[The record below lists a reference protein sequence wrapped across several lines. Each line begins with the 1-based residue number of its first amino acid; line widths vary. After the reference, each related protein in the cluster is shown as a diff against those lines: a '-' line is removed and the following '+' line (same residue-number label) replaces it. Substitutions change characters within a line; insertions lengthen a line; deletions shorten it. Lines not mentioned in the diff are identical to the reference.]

1 MKYLKYSI
9 FVIILFSLTLS
20 CNRNKLKI
28 NVSNV
33 AVDMSIQRLDQ
44 EIFELDTSSFESGI
58 NNLQN
63 NFGEFFEIFTYK
75 MINIGGPDN
84 DEFHSLLRM
93 YLTDTMIT
101 NTKACIDLEFDNFS
115 ETEKE
120 IKKAFQHYSYYF
132 PEKEIPKVYTCISGF
147 NQTIVT
153 SANIIGISLDKY
165 LGKDFNYYQR
175 LGIPQYKLQKMYK
188 ERIPAD
194 VMYSWGLTE
203 FENKATKANLL
214 SQMIYEGKLL
224 YFVDAM
230 LPSTHDSIKIG
241 YTGKQLEWCK
251 KNESQMWFN
260 LVENKKLFATGRMDI
275 KRLIGDGPYTNGFP
289 LESPGK
295 AGVWLGWQIVRKYMD
310 ANPEIKLP
318 QLMEMQDAQKIL
330 NDSGYFPE

>member
-9 FVIILFSLTLS
+9 ILIFLFLASIS
-20 CNRNKLKI
+20 CKRNKLKI
-28 NVSNV
+28 NISNIEV
-33 AVDMSIQRLDQ
+33 NMSIQRLDQ
-44 EIFELDTSSFESGI
+44 EIFKLDTFSMESGI
-58 NNLQN
+58 DNLETK
-63 NFGEFFEIFTYK
+63 FGEFFEIFTYK
-75 MINIGGPDN
+75 MINIGGPENEDF
-84 DEFHSLLRM
+84 ESLLKM
-93 YLTDTMIT
+93 YLSDTMIT
-101 NTKACIDLEFDNFS
+101 NTKVNID
-115 ETEKE
+115 ETFEDFQQTENE
-120 IKKAFQHYSYYF
+120 IRKAFKHYSYYY
-132 PEKEIPKVYTCISGF
+132 PKKEIPQVYTCISGF
-147 NQTIVT
+147 NQSIVT

-165 LGKDFNYYQR
+165 LGKDFGYYHR
-175 LGIPQYKLQKMYK
+175 LGIPKYKLQKMYK

-203 FENKATKANLL
+203 FENKPTQSNLL

-230 LPSTHDSIKIG
+230 LPIMHDSIKIG
-241 YTGKQLEWCK
+241 YTNKQLEWCK
-251 KNESQMWFN
+251 KNESKMWFN

-310 ANPEIKLP
+310 ENPEITLP

-330 NDSGYFPE
+330 NGSGYFPE